1 MGAGPAVETAD
12 PGRVIRRR
20 VPPDEGVMQRR
31 AIVLPYVVLPY
42 VALPFVAL
50 PVVTLPVF
58 ALPVFALS
66 IVLLAGA
73 PAAAQPSGTP
83 PDGDI
88 EAPEG
93 FRANRTSYSAIM
105 DVLRP
110 ARVATTVTDADL
122 ARLREMQLEDIWSAL
137 GDYRANYVR
146 GFRSTQPGER
156 IAGRALTMR
165 FLPPRPDFVD
175 AIDTLAAE
183 GDWDRRYYARA
194 AEEAHPGDVIVAEL
208 GGAGGHVLFGG
219 MGALGIK
226 LRGAA
231 GVVIDGGSRALAE
244 LTSETFRGFPV
255 FARFFDVETTSWLGA
270 ARNTPVRIGTAT
282 VLPGD
287 VVVADGTGV
296 LFFPPALVPAVLAAA
311 AERAALEEHERDLL
325 RSGEH
330 RFRDVYP
337 LSPALREEYERRTRD
352 R

>member
-1 MGAGPAVETAD
+1 MRRHTVAGSLLT
-12 PGRVIRRR
+12 
-20 VPPDEGVMQRR
+20 
-31 AIVLPYVVLPY
+31 
-42 VALPFVAL
+42 
-50 PVVTLPVF
+50 
-58 ALPVFALS
+58 
-66 IVLLAGA
+66 LLAASPG
-73 PAAAQPSGTP
+73 AAQSSGGP
-83 PDGDI
+83 VGSSADADVR
-88 EAPEG
+88 APEG
-93 FRANRTSYSAIM
+93 FRANRTTYSAIM
-105 DVLRP
+105 DALGS
-110 ARVATTVTDADL
+110 AGDAATVTDADL

-137 GDYRANYVR
+137 GGYRANYVR

-165 FLPPRPDFVD
+165 LLPPRPDFVE

-194 AEEAHPGDVIVAEL
+194 AEEAQPGDVVVAEL

-231 GVVIDGGSRALAE
+231 GVVIDGGSRDLAE
-244 LTSETFRGFPV
+244 LASDAFRGFPV
-255 FARFFDVETTSWLGA
+255 FARFFDVKTTSWLGA
-270 ARNTPVRIGTAT
+270 AWNAPVRIGTAT

-287 VVVADGTGV
+287 VVVADDTGV
-296 LFFPPALVPAVLAAA
+296 LFFPPALVPAVLATA

-337 LSPALREEYERRTRD
+337 LSPGLREEYERRTRD

>member
-1 MGAGPAVETAD
+1 MRGHAVVAA
-12 PGRVIRRR
+12 V
-20 VPPDEGVMQRR
+20 
-31 AIVLPYVVLPY
+31 VVL
-42 VALPFVAL
+42 
-50 PVVTLPVF
+50 
-58 ALPVFALS
+58 
-66 IVLLAGA
+66 LLGG
-73 PAAAQPSGTP
+73 PAAAQPSGAP
-83 PDGDI
+83 AGGDVT
-88 EAPEG
+88 APEG

-110 ARVATTVTDADL
+110 ARAAATVSDADL

-165 FLPPRPDFVD
+165 FLPPRPDFVA
-175 AIDTLAAE
+175 AIDTLATE

-194 AEEAHPGDVIVAEL
+194 AEEAQPGDVVVAEL

-231 GVVIDGGSRALAE
+231 GVVIDGGSRDLAE
-244 LTSETFRGFPV
+244 LASESFRGFPV
-255 FARFFDVETTSWLGA
+255 FARFFDVKTTSWLGA
-270 ARNTPVRIGTAT
+270 AWNTPVHIGSAT

-287 VVVADGTGV
+287 VVVADNTGV

-311 AERAALEEHERDLL
+311 EERAALEEYERGLL
-325 RSGEH
+325 RTGEH

-337 LSPALREEYERRTRD
+337 LSPALREEYERRPPGR
-352 R
+352 

>member
-1 MGAGPAVETAD
+1 M
-12 PGRVIRRR
+12 RRH
-20 VPPDEGVMQRR
+20 
-31 AIVLPYVVLPY
+31 AIVLSYGALPY
-42 VALPFVAL
+42 GALPCGALPCGALPVAAL
-50 PVVTLPVF
+50 PVV
-58 ALPVFALS
+58 ALS

-73 PAAAQPSGTP
+73 PAAAQPSGP
-83 PDGDI
+83 APDGDI

-110 ARVATTVTDADL
+110 GRAEATVSDADL

-175 AIDTLAAE
+175 AIGTLAAE

-194 AEEAHPGDVIVAEL
+194 AEEAHPGDVLVAEL

-231 GVVIDGGSRALAE
+231 GVVIDGGSRDLAE
-244 LTSETFRGFPV
+244 LASASFRGFPV
-255 FARFFDVETTSWLGA
+255 FARFFDVQTTSWLGA
-270 ARNTPVRIGTAT
+270 AWNTPVRIGSAT

-287 VVVADGTGV
+287 VVVADDTGV
-296 LFFPPALVPAVLAAA
+296 LFFPPALVPGVLAAA
-311 AERAALEEHERDLL
+311 AERAAVEDYERGLL
-325 RSGEH
+325 DTGEH

-337 LSPALREEYERRTRD
+337 LSPALREEYERARGR
-352 R
+352 

>member
-1 MGAGPAVETAD
+1 MRGYAV
-12 PGRVIRRR
+12 
-20 VPPDEGVMQRR
+20 VPPV
-31 AIVLPYVVLPY
+31 
-42 VALPFVAL
+42 VAL
-50 PVVTLPVF
+50 
-58 ALPVFALS
+58 
-66 IVLLAGA
+66 LLAA
-73 PAAAQPSGTP
+73 PAAAQPPGEPAAGDVAP
-83 PDGDI
+83 P
-88 EAPEG
+88 AG

-105 DVLRP
+105 DVLQP
-110 ARVATTVTDADL
+110 ARAATTVTDADL

-137 GDYRANYVR
+137 GDYRAHYVR

-165 FLPPRPDFVD
+165 FLPPRPDLVE

-194 AEEAHPGDVIVAEL
+194 AEEAQPGDVVVAEL

-231 GVVIDGGSRALAE
+231 GVVIDGGSRDLAE
-244 LTSETFRGFPV
+244 LASEAFRGFPV
-255 FARFFDVETTSWLGA
+255 FARFFDVKTTSWLGA
-270 ARNTPVRIGTAT
+270 AWNTPVRIGTAT

-287 VVVADGTGV
+287 VVVADDTGV

-311 AERAALEEHERDLL
+311 AERAEVEDYERDLL
-325 RSGEH
+325 RTGEH

-337 LSPALREEYERRTRD
+337 LSPALREEYERRAPNR
-352 R
+352 

>member
-1 MGAGPAVETAD
+1 MGRHSVAGSILTLLAAAPATGAAQSSGGPAGGE
-12 PGRVIRRR
+12 
-20 VPPDEGVMQRR
+20 VP
-31 AIVLPYVVLPY
+31 
-42 VALPFVAL
+42 
-50 PVVTLPVF
+50 
-58 ALPVFALS
+58 
-66 IVLLAGA
+66 
-73 PAAAQPSGTP
+73 
-83 PDGDI
+83 
-88 EAPEG
+88 APEG
-93 FRANRTSYSAIM
+93 FRANRTTYSAVM
-105 DVLRP
+105 DVLGSGREG
-110 ARVATTVTDADL
+110 ATVTDADL

-165 FLPPRPDFVD
+165 FLPPRPDFVE

-194 AEEAHPGDVIVAEL
+194 AEEARPGDVIVAEL

-231 GVVIDGGSRALAE
+231 GVVIDGGSRDLAE
-244 LTSETFRGFPV
+244 LASDAFRGFPV
-255 FARFFDVETTSWLGA
+255 FARFFDVKTTSWLGA
-270 ARNTPVRIGTAT
+270 AWNAPVRIGTAT

-287 VVVADGTGV
+287 IVVADDTGV
-296 LFFPPALVPAVLAAA
+296 LFVPPALVPAVLAAA

-337 LSPALREEYERRTRD
+337 LSPGLREEYERRTRE